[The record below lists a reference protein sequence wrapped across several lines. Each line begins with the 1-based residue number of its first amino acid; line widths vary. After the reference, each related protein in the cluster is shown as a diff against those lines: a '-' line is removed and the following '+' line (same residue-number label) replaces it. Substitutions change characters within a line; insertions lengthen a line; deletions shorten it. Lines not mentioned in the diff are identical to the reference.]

1 MKMTTLLVSLALAGA
16 LLTADGHRLP
26 PGAIVSAYGAARA
39 GPAAGAWRWPLDPKP
54 ALLRAFDPPARPWLS
69 GHRGVDLAAGSDSAA
84 VLAPAAGTISFAGTV
99 VDRPVLTVDH
109 GNGYRSSFEPIVS
122 SLRPGMAVAAGDV
135 LGRSLPGHCGGIP
148 CVHWGVRL
156 GDEYVNPLAFVA
168 DLRPSIL
175 LPPLDPAPGQERRDR
190 SAGPP
195 SCGQGTR
202 PIGADQTMA
211 EIPVIARPVTRVL
224 ISWVPS

>member
-1 MKMTTLLVSLALAGA
+1 MKMTMLFVSLALAGA
-16 LLTADGHRLP
+16 FWLPTGIGLP
-26 PGAIVSAYGAARA
+26 PGAIASAYGAARA

-122 SLRPGMAVAAGDV
+122 SLRPGTAVAAGDV
-135 LGRSLPGHCGGIP
+135 LGRSCRGTAARSPACTGACG
-148 CVHWGVRL
+148 W
-156 GDEYVNPLAFVA
+156 ETNT
-168 DLRPSIL
+168 SIRWPL
-175 LPPLDPAPGQERRDR
+175 LPTCGL
-190 SAGPP
+190 P
-195 SCGQGTR
+195 SCSR
-202 PIGADQTMA
+202 PWN
-211 EIPVIARPVTRVL
+211 R
-224 ISWVPS
+224 